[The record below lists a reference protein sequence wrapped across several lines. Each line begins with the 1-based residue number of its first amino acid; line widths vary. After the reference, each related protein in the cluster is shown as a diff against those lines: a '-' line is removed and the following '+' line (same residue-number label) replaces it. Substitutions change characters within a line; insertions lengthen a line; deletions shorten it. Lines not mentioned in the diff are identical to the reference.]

1 MNEDTRRPLTTKVH
15 LYHALY
21 FLNRGFD
28 VTLAGLKRLEELGV
42 FRSEDLSEHTVNLEL
57 TRCEANDE
65 ITGVLQGYE
74 ENDSAVWDERRHER
88 EKRLAD
94 PDDVFFAA
102 RDRRQEIREKMKEL
116 QAGLARQHAPLPHA
130 GKRRRTKRK
139 QTKNQ
144 PPKSQQVTKED
155 SGNQRPRNPQV
166 KNQRSK
172 NRSPGKKRAA

>member
-28 VTLAGLKRLEELGV
+28 ITLAGLKRLEELGV

-65 ITGVLQGYE
+65 ITSVLQGYE

-139 QTKNQ
+139 QTKSQ
-144 PPKSQQVTKED
+144 QPKSKE
-155 SGNQRPRNPQV
+155 SGNQRPENQQS

-172 NRSPGKKRAA
+172 NRSPGKKQAA